1 MAMKIISL
9 FKSKKLLS
17 VGFNVI
23 LAVTFFACDSSQKI
37 PSFISP
43 EESQKSTVVQTEWKN
58 TDSSQEDLKQTGRV
72 QDLVSANFPRPQE
85 KTGGP
90 GAQVIED
97 QGKYIVQVGAFLN
110 KNNAEKLIKQ
120 LRKKGYQPTLTVNHF
135 SQKQWNIV
143 RIGSF
148 EHKSKA
154 LEAAKAF
161 SENQKMESIILLN
174 NAIVKTFRNDA
185 GKPIENYEGFSQTS
199 SFSRGKRYSF
209 QVGGLL
215 TNSVAKKQKRSLRKK
230 GYSPYIAKIKNE
242 NSDIWY
248 VVRIGNYGTID
259 AAAAAASRFFEKEN
273 FPAHARQRSN

>member
-1 MAMKIISL
+1 MRKISL

-17 VGFNVI
+17 VGFDLI
-23 LAVTFFACDSSQKI
+23 LAVSFFACDSSRKI
-37 PSFISP
+37 PSFLSP
-43 EESQKSTVVQTEWKN
+43 GESQNSTVIQTEWKN
-58 TDSSQEDLKQTGRV
+58 TDSSQEDMKQTGGV
-72 QDLVSANFPRPQE
+72 QDSVSANFPLPQE

-90 GAQVIED
+90 GAQLIED

-110 KNNAEKLIKQ
+110 KNNAKKLIKQ
-120 LRKKGYQPTLTVNHF
+120 LRKKGYQPTLTVNH
-135 SQKQWNIV
+135 SSNKQWNIV

-161 SENQKMESIILLN
+161 SENQKMESIIFLH
-174 NAIVKTFRNDA
+174 NAIVKTFRNDS
-185 GKPIENYEGFSQTS
+185 GKTVGDKKGFSQTS
-199 SFSRGKRYSF
+199 SFSKEKRYTF

-259 AAAAAASRFFEKEN
+259 AAAAAAGRFFEKEN